1 MPRQNHGIQGLIPGK
16 IRKRGCSSSSST
28 SSVLQKYRFK
38 RAILVGKRGGSSTPV
53 PTWRLMNSRSPASAM
68 RAMESPRSM
77 GGGKA
82 KQAPVSAR
90 KLAATLWEMNEM
102 PSPRADDEKRSKRE
116 VRGRERVARSL
127 HSGSLPPHLSDPSHS
142 PVSEV
147 GFGLMWIILCYRSF
161 SLARN
166 WGEEKK
172 WLLKDKFHVVLE
184 LKLWLLG
191 KGFWFSV
198 WLVRKWAKR
207 DRNLIWCFV
216 FYVVLGVGFWFVLR
230 WWENGAKDKKYLT
243 HLNLMFYVVWELDF
257 HFMWVSID
265 LIVG

>member
-1 MPRQNHGIQGLIPGK
+1 MDHPNYGLPQLLHIFWPAK
-16 IRKRGCSSSSST
+16 HNQKRDPWIRSDNASPESRHSRSDPWQIRKRGCSSSSST

-116 VRGRERVARSL
+116 VRGRR
-127 HSGSLPPHLSDPSHS
+127 
-142 PVSEV
+142 
-147 GFGLMWIILCYRSF
+147 
-161 SLARN
+161 
-166 WGEEKK
+166 
-172 WLLKDKFHVVLE
+172 
-184 LKLWLLG
+184 
-191 KGFWFSV
+191 KG
-198 WLVRKWAKR
+198 
-207 DRNLIWCFV
+207 C
-216 FYVVLGVGFWFVLR
+216 
-230 WWENGAKDKKYLT
+230 
-243 HLNLMFYVVWELDF
+243 
-257 HFMWVSID
+257 
-265 LIVG
+265 